1 MANHLGQQILRACLL
16 ICSFVATCSVHAQT
30 QPTASLTLSGRVKV
44 NGNDVSSGLS
54 VASGDTVETTKSSAV
69 VTLGK
74 LGRVEL
80 LHNSKAKISFDEEF
94 IRVALEAGGVRV
106 TKEPEAKVDVA
117 WKEVK
122 VGSGDPTL
130 SAFVVD
136 TSCGD
141 VYVAV
146 KKGLVSAYQPG
157 VMSFVKPGK
166 PSVFGTLAPRCK
178 RPNP

>member
-1 MANHLGQQILRACLL
+1 MTLTRQQFLRVTLVVCSLL
-16 ICSFVATCSVHAQT
+16 IACTVHGQS
-30 QPTASLTLSGRVKV
+30 PTARLTLSGNVKV
-44 NGNDVSSGLS
+44 NGNDVNSGLS
-54 VASGDTVETTKSSAV
+54 IASGDTVETTKSSAV
-69 VTLGK
+69 VSLGK

-80 LHNSKAKISFDEEF
+80 LQNSKAQISFDEQF
-94 IRVALEAGGVRV
+94 IKVGLEAGGVRI

-122 VGSGDPTL
+122 VGSGDPALTT
-130 SAFVVD
+130 FVVD

-141 VYVAV
+141 VYIAV

-157 VMSFVKPGK
+157 VMAFVNPGK
-166 PSVFGTLAPRCK
+166 PSVFGKAAVGCK